1 MPQALINSLNVA
13 DRISI
18 FLACIS
24 TSRGQ
29 DHYRHHLIAFPFP
42 LFPPFAFPSLLSIF
56 LLCLRAIICPID
68 RVFSSKSGPMLAA
81 RAAKRKLKHRSAS
94 SRQLSIAF
102 NQLHLPWLC
111 PAQVRWMTTALGPQ
125 SPPQDAVRHN
135 TPRSGS
141 SREASRSLATAV
153 HYNTGDH
160 IPFLSMAPPSSS
172 SPTPLSFLKPWTP
185 QSPILIHDAIATAA
199 PFLQKQLGIG
209 GDSIE
214 LFQNLNACLT
224 IGRYDRAEAI
234 LRRLGHLFTSDA
246 PDLIQAHNTYL
257 RSLMDSMVLGR
268 KEASL
273 KRIQRWFEVD
283 MRGQGDRSNLQ
294 LVANVANVQSNADT
308 YALMCRAAMLTLSE
322 DARDRTVR
330 RYLWL
335 AEKSG
340 LLGETMAS
348 GEFTESEWKLL
359 LELQED
365 VEMSLDPAAG
375 MAGSSTILEPPQ
387 EPSALDLLKAHQ
399 PMSKIKS
406 VQQKGL
412 GLKSLTDTLASLDN
426 PDKVPY
432 PQDATAEPAQTDKQ
446 WAYLREY
453 QLESDLIETSIARWR
468 EEDAHMRKMGID
480 VALQTK
486 SMEGIMWHWQVAL
499 ERAVKEELQ
508 QVAKVM
514 GDAKSHAGD
523 ARLEYGPFLESLK
536 PDKVAAIA
544 IMTTLQYTMT
554 AGMKDDIKDGIKIA
568 PLADKIGIYME
579 AECTAAQDPIFHK
592 AANAR
597 VVASKYRS
605 RVLSRMLLKQ
615 CASKSNPD
623 DSALP
628 GSQYDRRSW
637 PSTVKVQLGAL
648 LLSKLVETAKVA
660 TIVSRNSLGKS
671 QMGSEPAFKHV
682 LEHEKGKI
690 FGKIQAHPELIK
702 KLMKEP
708 TRSNIGMGGHL
719 PMLTEPLP
727 WTGFKKGGY
736 VRYAT
741 SFMRTKGGDH
751 IQKMYA
757 EAAIEKGDMDQVFAG
772 INILSKTAWRINKT
786 VLAVMTE
793 AWNTGKAIAE
803 IPAENPEIDFPP
815 EPDASAGVPERLK
828 WRRLIQR
835 LEGERAGFHSQ
846 RCYQNLQLEVARAFA
861 NEKFYYPH
869 NIDFRGRAYPIPPYL
884 NHMGAD
890 NARGLLMFDNGK
902 ALGSTGLKW
911 LKVHLANVYGYD
923 KASLSERE
931 QFATDH
937 LEDVYDSANNPL
949 NGNRWW
955 LKAEDPWQCLACC
968 FELRNALESSDPT
981 EYISHIAVHQDG
993 TCNGL
998 QHYAALG
1005 GDSLGAAQVNLEPG
1019 DRPADIYSGVARLV
1033 QADILKEAEEGHPMA
1048 KVLNGKISRKVV
1060 KQTVMTNVYGVTFV
1074 GARAQVQKQLDDIMP
1089 NFSECEIENYTLA
1102 AYISKKIF
1110 KALAAMFQGAHDIQY
1125 WLGEC
1130 ADRISTAIT
1139 PEQIKQLDARRK
1151 GRPIPDNPK
1160 YKTDALKYTER
1171 RLEARISKSAIAEF
1185 KSSVI
1190 WTTPLK
1196 LPVVQP
1202 YRASK
1207 TREIQTALQG
1217 ITLREPRPNDPVS
1230 KRKQLQAFP
1239 PNFIHSLDATH
1250 MLLSALKCDE
1260 IGLTFAA
1267 VHDSFWTHAADV
1279 PVMNQVLRDAF
1290 VRMHSEDIIGRLAAE
1305 FRARYKDSM
1314 RLATV
1319 KARSPIGKKILAF
1332 RRTRTAQRRRMKNAP
1347 GNKPVRIG
1355 STMADELHEEWGRQQ
1370 LLRSENPAER
1380 AKGEEM
1386 VTPASIFE
1394 SAGDASEFQL
1404 PPKELDE
1411 MALGAIPSEAAAE
1424 VEAAIDNATG
1434 EANSEPSNSKS
1445 KKTALKKRH
1454 EGKVLV
1460 WVPLVFPEVP
1470 EKGDFD
1476 VSRLKDSTYFF
1487 S

>member
-1 MPQALINSLNVA
+1 M
-13 DRISI
+13 
-18 FLACIS
+18 
-24 TSRGQ
+24 
-29 DHYRHHLIAFPFP
+29 
-42 LFPPFAFPSLLSIF
+42 
-56 LLCLRAIICPID
+56 
-68 RVFSSKSGPMLAA
+68 
-81 RAAKRKLKHRSAS
+81 
-94 SRQLSIAF
+94 
-102 NQLHLPWLC
+102 
-111 PAQVRWMTTALGPQ
+111 
-125 SPPQDAVRHN
+125 
-135 TPRSGS
+135 
-141 SREASRSLATAV
+141 
-153 HYNTGDH
+153 
-160 IPFLSMAPPSSS
+160 
-172 SPTPLSFLKPWTP
+172 
-185 QSPILIHDAIATAA
+185 
-199 PFLQKQLGIG
+199 
-209 GDSIE
+209 
-214 LFQNLNACLT
+214 
-224 IGRYDRAEAI
+224 
-234 LRRLGHLFTSDA
+234 
-246 PDLIQAHNTYL
+246 YL
-257 RSLMDSMVLGR
+257 RSLLDSMVLGR

-283 MRGQGDRSNLQ
+283 MRGHGDRPTLTPNSDDS
-294 LVANVANVQSNADT
+294 NVQPNADT
-308 YALMCRAAMLTLSE
+308 YALMCRAAMLTLAD

-335 AEKSG
+335 AEKNN
-340 LLGETMAS
+340 LLVETMAS
-348 GEFTESEWKLL
+348 GEFAESEWQLL
-359 LELQED
+359 VRLHEDILTALETEATT
-365 VEMSLDPAAG
+365 EESFAPAE
-375 MAGSSTILEPPQ
+375 SHQ
-387 EPSALDLLKAHQ
+387 QPSALDILKAKE
-399 PMSKIKS
+399 PMPRIKP

-412 GLKSLTDTLASLDN
+412 GLKSLTDTLASLQDL
-426 PDKVPY
+426 DTVPY
-432 PQDATAEPAQTDKQ
+432 PHDLNQEPAMKDTH
-446 WAYLREY
+446 WAYLREDR
-453 QLESDLIETSIARWR
+453 LESDLIETSISRWK
-468 EEDAHMRKMGID
+468 EEHAQMRKMGVD

-499 ERAVKEELQ
+499 ERAVKDELE
-508 QVAKVM
+508 QVANVM
-514 GDAKSHAGD
+514 ENAKAHAGD

-544 IMTTLQYTMT
+544 IMTTLQYSTT
-554 AGMKDDIKDGIKIA
+554 VGMKDDIKDGLKIA
-568 PLADKIGIYME
+568 PLADKIGTYME
-579 AECTAAQDPIFHK
+579 AECIAAQDPLFQR

-597 VVASKYRS
+597 VAASKYRT
-605 RVLSRMLLKQ
+605 RILSRMLLKK
-615 CASKSNPD
+615 CTSKSTAD
-623 DSALP
+623 ETTV
-628 GSQYDRRSW
+628 GSQDEQLSW
-637 PSTVKVQLGAL
+637 PSVVKVQLGAL
-648 LLSKLVETAKVA
+648 LLSKLVESAKIAVVTGRNA
-660 TIVSRNSLGKS
+660 TGNPQWS
-671 QMGSEPAFKHV
+671 SEPAFKHV

-690 FGKIQAHPELIK
+690 FGKIQAHSELLN

-708 TRSNIGMGGHL
+708 TRSNIGMAGHL
-719 PMLTEPLP
+719 PMLMEPLP

-736 VRYAT
+736 VRYPAE
-741 SFMRTKGGDH
+741 FMRTKGGDH

-772 INILSKTAWRINKT
+772 INVLSKTAWRINKN
-786 VLAVMTE
+786 VLTVMTE

-803 IPAENPEIDFPP
+803 IPAENPEVNFPP

-890 NARGLLMFDNGK
+890 NARGLLMFDKGK
-902 ALGSTGLKW
+902 PLGPTGLKW

-931 QFATDH
+931 QFAMDH
-937 LEDVYDSANNPL
+937 LDDVYDSANNPL
-949 NGNRWW
+949 DGSRWW

-968 FELRNALESSDPT
+968 FELKNAMDSPDPS
-981 EYISHIAVHQDG
+981 EWVSHIAVHQDG

-1019 DRPADIYSGVARLV
+1019 DRPADIYSGVAKLV

-1048 KVLNGKISRKVV
+1048 TVLNGKISRKVV

-1089 NFSECEIENYTLA
+1089 NLSECQIENYTLA

-1151 GRPIPDNPK
+1151 GKFLPENLK
-1160 YKTDALKYTER
+1160 YKTHALKYTER

-1250 MLLSALKCDE
+1250 MLLSAIKCDE

-1332 RRTRTAQRRRMKNAP
+1332 RRERTAQRRRTKKTP
-1347 GNKPVRIG
+1347 GQKPIRIG
-1355 STMADELHEEWGRQQ
+1355 STMADELHEEWARQT
-1370 LLRSENPAER
+1370 LLRSEDPEER
-1380 AKGEEM
+1380 AKGEVI

-1394 SAGDASEFQL
+1394 SAGDESEFQL

-1411 MALGAIPSEAAAE
+1411 MALGAIPPEAAAE
-1424 VEAAIDNATG
+1424 VEASINNATD
-1434 EANSEPSNSKS
+1434 EPSNGAIDLKS
-1445 KKTALKKRH
+1445 KKATPKTKRH

-1460 WVPLVFPEVP
+1460 WVPLVIPEVP
-1470 EKGDFD
+1470 KKGDFD